1 LDKYS
6 ISSIEDLE
14 NILLPIKKLAMPYN
28 KLLNPENESD
38 KDIRR
43 QLGYINQLEI
53 NVAYPFLMKV
63 YEDYDSNVIDKT
75 TLY

>member
-1 LDKYS
+1 
-6 ISSIEDLE
+6 
-14 NILLPIKKLAMPYN
+14 MPYN